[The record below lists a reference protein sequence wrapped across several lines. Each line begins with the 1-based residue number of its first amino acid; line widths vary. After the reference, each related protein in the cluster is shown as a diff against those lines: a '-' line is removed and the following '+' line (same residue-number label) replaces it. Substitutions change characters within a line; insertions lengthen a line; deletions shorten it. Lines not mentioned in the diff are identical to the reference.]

1 LPRSNASISPAVV
14 ACTVADVPL
23 RPIIGAYNVPA
34 MRLAVG
40 GIPTYRFSGLIR
52 SDERAAGLLQ
62 AMGDRPA
69 CLLRGHG
76 LAAGGGSLAAAVLT
90 AIDVHVLARL
100 AVTCWQMG
108 RPLTEVDPDDY
119 RDLPVFGE
127 DYYEQVWQSYAAKA
141 ERVPL

>member
-1 LPRSNASISPAVV
+1 
-14 ACTVADVPL
+14 
-23 RPIIGAYNVPA
+23 
-34 MRLAVG
+34 
-40 GIPTYRFSGLIR
+40 
-52 SDERAAGLLQ
+52 
-62 AMGDRPA
+62 MGDRPA

-127 DYYEQVWQSYAAKA
+127 DYYEQVWQS
-141 ERVPL
+141 